1 MLKIIAIFCFFLLP
15 VQAFSATCSD
25 LASRFAK
32 DQNSLSAEDLTALKR
47 CVDEKVR
54 EKHGVQ
60 APTAPIDPP
69 GSTQQQGKPQRNLP
83 SPPPKPGQSQ

>member
-54 EKHGVQ
+54 EKLP
-60 APTAPIDPP
+60 APAAPIAPP
-69 GSTQQQGKPQRNLP
+69 GSTQLPGKAPRNLP
-83 SPPPKPGQSQ
+83 SQPPKTGQSQ